1 MRLNL
6 TLKPASLIMKTN
18 KVIIFSIH
26 LQKNSLITKK
36 GMLFVLN
43 KKDLGKSYRLVQEEK
58 EDLSKLL
65 VRMENFV

>member
-1 MRLNL
+1 
-6 TLKPASLIMKTN
+6 MKTN
-18 KVIIFSIH
+18 KVIIYTIH

-43 KKDLGKSYRLVQEEK
+43 KKDLGKLYRLVREEK

-65 VRMENFV
+65 VRMVSFA